1 MFRTYIRV
9 SVLDMKHSLI
19 YEDYRINK
27 SIIFLSSLFKKL
39 IDNDSEDF
47 NLNLAYSINFNKK
60 IKSGRTLRTHLPEDI
75 EDKVISEIN
84 KCSIII
90 IKNKYS
96 IPLVGSYKIKITSM
110 FFKLQVELTKEED
123 KVEKLLKCKD
133 INDTNIEWR
142 IVNWDLLKNRR
153 RK

>member
-1 MFRTYIRV
+1 M
-9 SVLDMKHSLI
+9 DMKHSLI

-39 IDNDSEDF
+39 IDIDSEDF

-84 KCSIII
+84 KCSIMI

-133 INDTNIEWR
+133 INDTNITWK

>member
-1 MFRTYIRV
+1 ME
-9 SVLDMKHSLI
+9 MKHSLI

-39 IDNDSEDF
+39 IDIDSEDF

-133 INDTNIEWR
+133 INDTNIEWK

-153 RK
+153 RR

>member
-1 MFRTYIRV
+1 M
-9 SVLDMKHSLI
+9 DMKHSLI

-39 IDNDSEDF
+39 IDIDSEDF

-84 KCSIII
+84 KCSIMI

-96 IPLVGSYKIKITSM
+96 VPLVGSYKIKITSM

-133 INDTNIEWR
+133 INDTNIEWK

-153 RK
+153 RR

>member
-1 MFRTYIRV
+1 M
-9 SVLDMKHSLI
+9 DMKHSLI

-133 INDTNIEWR
+133 INDTNITWK
-142 IVNWDLLKNRR
+142 IVNWELLKNRR
-153 RK
+153 RR

>member
-1 MFRTYIRV
+1 ME
-9 SVLDMKHSLI
+9 MKHSLI

-133 INDTNIEWR
+133 INDTNIVWR

-153 RK
+153 RR

>member
-1 MFRTYIRV
+1 M
-9 SVLDMKHSLI
+9 DMKHSLM

-84 KCSIII
+84 KYSIMI
-90 IKNKYS
+90 IKNKEGYS
-96 IPLVGSYKIKITSM
+96 YV
-110 FFKLQVELTKEED
+110 
-123 KVEKLLKCKD
+123 
-133 INDTNIEWR
+133 
-142 IVNWDLLKNRR
+142 
-153 RK
+153 

>member
-1 MFRTYIRV
+1 M
-9 SVLDMKHSLI
+9 DMKHSLI

-39 IDNDSEDF
+39 IDNDSENF

-84 KCSIII
+84 KCSIMI

-96 IPLVGSYKIKITSM
+96 VPLVGSYKIKITSM

-133 INDTNIEWR
+133 INDTNIEWK

-153 RK
+153 RR

>member
-1 MFRTYIRV
+1 M
-9 SVLDMKHSLI
+9 DMKHSLI

-39 IDNDSEDF
+39 IDIDSEDF

-133 INDTNIEWR
+133 INDTNIEWK

-153 RK
+153 RM

>member
-1 MFRTYIRV
+1 M
-9 SVLDMKHSLI
+9 DMKHSLI

-75 EDKVISEIN
+75 EDKVISKIN
-84 KCSIII
+84 KCSIMI

-133 INDTNIEWR
+133 INDTNITWK
-142 IVNWDLLKNRR
+142 IVNWELLKNRR
-153 RK
+153 RR

>member
-1 MFRTYIRV
+1 M
-9 SVLDMKHSLI
+9 DMKHSLI

-39 IDNDSEDF
+39 IDIDSEDF

-133 INDTNIEWR
+133 INDTNITWK

-153 RK
+153 RR

>member
-1 MFRTYIRV
+1 M
-9 SVLDMKHSLI
+9 DMKHSLI

-47 NLNLAYSINFNKK
+47 NLNLAYSISFNKK

-110 FFKLQVELTKEED
+110 FFKLQVELTKEEN
-123 KVEKLLKCKD
+123 KGEKLLKCKD
-133 INDTNIEWR
+133 INDTNIAWK

-153 RK
+153 RR

>member
-1 MFRTYIRV
+1 M
-9 SVLDMKHSLI
+9 DMKHSLI

-39 IDNDSEDF
+39 IDIDSEDF

-84 KCSIII
+84 KCSIMI

-133 INDTNIEWR
+133 INDTNIEWK

-153 RK
+153 RR

>member
-1 MFRTYIRV
+1 M
-9 SVLDMKHSLI
+9 DMKHSLM

-90 IKNKYS
+90 IKNKSYVNS
-96 IPLVGSYKIKITSM
+96 SFGNSSAFGSVLFQGKRWQRGFLWK
-110 FFKLQVELTKEED
+110 
-123 KVEKLLKCKD
+123 
-133 INDTNIEWR
+133 
-142 IVNWDLLKNRR
+142 
-153 RK
+153 

>member
-1 MFRTYIRV
+1 ME
-9 SVLDMKHSLI
+9 MKHSLI

-39 IDNDSEDF
+39 IEIDSEDF

-84 KCSIII
+84 KYSIII

-110 FFKLQVELTKEED
+110 FFKLQVELTKEEN

-133 INDTNIEWR
+133 INDTNIVWR

-153 RK
+153 RR

>member
-1 MFRTYIRV
+1 M
-9 SVLDMKHSLI
+9 DMKHSLI

-39 IDNDSEDF
+39 IDIDSEDF

-133 INDTNIEWR
+133 INDINIAWK

>member
-1 MFRTYIRV
+1 M
-9 SVLDMKHSLI
+9 DMKHSLI

-39 IDNDSEDF
+39 IDIDSEDF

-133 INDTNIEWR
+133 INDTNIEWK

-153 RK
+153 RR